1 MLEQAKTSATAT
13 NTPRLRARFPIGRSL
28 FKAPSRP
35 SVISGAL
42 CASLNRMLRVAIGL
56 FFFASVCPLV
66 AGVAPLTVK
75 EVSLMLR
82 SGYSSE
88 IVLQELSK
96 RKFADALDSA
106 GKEQLVKLGANKS
119 LISTL
124 ESGVYQLSA
133 AETATWERQKR
144 STRPQTVS
152 QSSPDLQPAKP
163 NPPAEV
169 QVGGTMYDHLKDDLV
184 YWHEGSL
191 TPFDNETLQ
200 KKKFYLLFFSAIWSK
215 EGRQSTAQ
223 LVDYYNRVA
232 PKHPEFEIVFFSADR
247 SPFAMENYISQTNMP
262 WPAVAYDKLSGKAG
276 ALAGSLTHQI
286 PRLILAEAS
295 GRILSDSGETKPD
308 FNKVL
313 ADLDRVLGG
322 N

>member
-1 MLEQAKTSATAT
+1 
-13 NTPRLRARFPIGRSL
+13 
-28 FKAPSRP
+28 
-35 SVISGAL
+35 
-42 CASLNRMLRVAIGL
+42 MLRVAIGL
-56 FFFASVCPLV
+56 FFFASVCPLA
-66 AGVAPLTVK
+66 AGLAPLTVK

-88 IVLQELSK
+88 VVLQELSK
-96 RKFADALDSA
+96 RKFADTFDSA

-133 AETATWERQKR
+133 AETATWEKQKQ

-152 QSSPDLQPAKP
+152 QSSSDLQPAKP
-163 NPPAEV
+163 SPPAEV

-184 YWHEGSL
+184 YWHEGGL
-191 TPFDNETLQ
+191 VAFDDETLQ
-200 KKKFYLLFFSAIWSK
+200 KKKLYLLFFSAIWSK
-215 EGRQSTAQ
+215 EGRQFTAQ
-223 LVDYYNRVA
+223 LVDYYNRVH
-232 PKHPEFEIVFFSADR
+232 PQHPEFEIVFFSADR
-247 SPFAMENYISQTNMP
+247 SAFAMENYISQTNMP

-308 FNKVL
+308 FDKVL
-313 ADLDRVLGG
+313 ADLEKVLSTTQR
-322 N
+322 